1 MSTPKPGPYAT
12 VSDLDTTADYPPAPP
27 ASHGDTWVSSSRR
40 KDKDGADDD
49 PLRGYRDEVRILRES
64 VAALTNQ
71 RDQLN
76 SELGARA
83 NKLQVVEQLQQSK
96 DSQYEHQERELAACK
111 EEISALRQKLE
122 AVTTSRD
129 QLQSDL
135 SALSGKLQ
143 RIEHPESESE
153 KQFAQLEWQLRERD
167 ERIAALTEEMA
178 SRANQQF
185 LETAERE
192 DLQARLE
199 RARADI
205 SAMAQRRER
214 QANGQSDAERERIW
228 REASVA
234 QHQEDLT
241 HLQRRV
247 TRHREDLQRAEAHR
261 QVVQAMVWERE
272 HMLDERD
279 ARLRTLQKE
288 VDAQRSDHGK
298 TLERA
303 NNQLAQAL
311 ARSGAGERHF
321 GEPFPAAT
329 VPVADAES
337 RQRIG
342 ALEAQLAEGREA
354 LRQLQ
359 EQLQGAQHTNQAL
372 RDELAV
378 AEGRLREAEEGSQH
392 FEARPQSEVA
402 THVPT
407 PRSGQR
413 LLVRTEGAA
422 GIVHVLGRRTTI
434 GRIPGNDLCVDSESV
449 SRHHAVVLVG
459 DNGTMIEDLN
469 STNGVFVNEVR
480 VSRHELRPGDV
491 VTIGKVRFRFVFK
504 PDSDQ
509 H

>member
-1 MSTPKPGPYAT
+1 MSTPKPGPFAT
-12 VSDLDTTADYPPAPP
+12 ASDLDITADYPPAPP
-27 ASHGDTWVSSSRR
+27 ASHGDTWVKSSHP
-40 KDKDGADDD
+40 KDKDGADHD
-49 PLRGYRDEVRILRES
+49 PLRGYRDELRILRES

-71 RDQLN
+71 RDQLQ

-83 NKLQVVEQLQQSK
+83 NKLKVVEQLQQSK

-143 RIEHPESESE
+143 RIEHPESE

-178 SRANQQF
+178 ARAHQQF
-185 LETAERE
+185 LESAERE

-205 SAMAQRRER
+205 SAMAQRRDRE
-214 QANGQSDAERERIW
+214 ANGQSDSERERLW
-228 REASVA
+228 REAAVA
-234 QHQEDLT
+234 RHQEDLT

-247 TRHREDLQRAEAHR
+247 IRHREDLQRAEAQR
-261 QVVQAMVWERE
+261 QVLEAMLRERE
-272 HMLDERD
+272 DMIDERD
-279 ARLRTLQKE
+279 TRLRTLQKE
-288 VDAQRSDHGK
+288 VDSQRSDHGK

-311 ARSGAGERHF
+311 SRSGAGERHF

-329 VPVADAES
+329 LPVPDPES
-337 RQRIG
+337 RQRID
-342 ALEAQLAEGREA
+342 ALEAQLADGREV

-359 EQLQGAQHTNQAL
+359 EQLQGAKNSNQAL

-378 AEGRLREAEEGSQH
+378 AEGRLREAEDGSQNA
-392 FEARPQSEVA
+392 EAPPQSEVA

-413 LLVRTEGAA
+413 LLVRTDGDS
-422 GIVHVLGRRTTI
+422 GIVHVLERRTTI

-469 STNGVFVNEVR
+469 STNGVMINDVR
-480 VSRHELRPGDV
+480 VLRHELRPGDV
-491 VTIGKVRFRFVFK
+491 VTIGKIRFRFVVK
-504 PDSDQ
+504 PDSD
-509 H
+509 HN